1 MEKRKIDLNTI
12 NIPKSHA
19 LFDYYIK
26 DILELFVCQVSL
38 TLYSLIHVTRDPF
51 RGFSCTRYFKEI
63 AEFDGKTTQANILRS
78 LHQFNQNNQLSQV
91 FMITI
96 RYFWK
101 TKCTSR
107 CIFFQVMKI
116 RLRLKMQKI
125 IVLCG
130 FNARTMDKIHFRF
143 FFWNQYSH
151 GWNFIT
157 KNVSRNH

>member
-26 DILELFVCQVSL
+26 DILELFVCQVSP
-38 TLYSLIHVTRDPF
+38 TLYRLIHVTRDPIE
-51 RGFSCTRYFKEI
+51 GLTRYFKEI

-96 RYFWK
+96 RCFWK
-101 TKCTSR
+101 
-107 CIFFQVMKI
+107 
-116 RLRLKMQKI
+116 
-125 IVLCG
+125 
-130 FNARTMDKIHFRF
+130 NAHLVFKGSSGADS
-143 FFWNQYSH
+143 FFWKFAYVQKLLKSVCACERYFLQFS
-151 GWNFIT
+151 
-157 KNVSRNH
+157 

>member
-26 DILELFVCQVSL
+26 DILELFVCQVSP
-38 TLYSLIHVTRDPF
+38 TLYRLIHVTRDHIE
-51 RGFSCTRYFKEI
+51 GFNRYFKEI

-96 RYFWK
+96 RCF
-101 TKCTSR
+101 
-107 CIFFQVMKI
+107 
-116 RLRLKMQKI
+116 
-125 IVLCG
+125 
-130 FNARTMDKIHFRF
+130 
-143 FFWNQYSH
+143 
-151 GWNFIT
+151 
-157 KNVSRNH
+157 